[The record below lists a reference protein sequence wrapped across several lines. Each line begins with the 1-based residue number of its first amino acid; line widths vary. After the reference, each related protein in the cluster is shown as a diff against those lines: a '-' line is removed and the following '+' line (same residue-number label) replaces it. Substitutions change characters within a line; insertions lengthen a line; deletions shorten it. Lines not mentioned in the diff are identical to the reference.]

1 MTPEEQ
7 IVYDRRRKTNARI
20 LGLLLG
26 AFAILIFFVTIAKLG
41 IRP

>member
-7 IVYDRRRKTNARI
+7 IVYDRRRKVNARI

-26 AFAILIFFVTIAKLG
+26 AFAILIFFVTIARLG
-41 IRP
+41 TAT